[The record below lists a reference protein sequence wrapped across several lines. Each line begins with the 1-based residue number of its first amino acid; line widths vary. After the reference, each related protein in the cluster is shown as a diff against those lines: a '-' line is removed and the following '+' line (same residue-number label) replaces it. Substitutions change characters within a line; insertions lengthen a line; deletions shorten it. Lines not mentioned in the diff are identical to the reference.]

1 MFISRVQK
9 KSRRKEKTILKKTKK
24 RTLPK
29 YIQKKVEKV
38 NKIFNEWSESG
49 LTSNDLELSQS
60 LLRRFYRES
69 KKKNVKEKEMAS
81 SRILVDKEQKEEY
94 NKILDFILSDEFVDL
109 KKRQSENENIRQ
121 KFNEKSEKTFNTLK
135 KRYDFINDEQSFI
148 NFTDN
153 MNRYKNDRM
162 LSAIL
167 SSEQIAN
174 LYGYG
179 YDKGFSESE
188 IDEILIDTYNK
199 VGFTGLT
206 LYEKTLKKMKVKI

>member
-1 MFISRVQK
+1 
-9 KSRRKEKTILKKTKK
+9 LKKTKK
-24 RTLPK
+24 RQLPK

-38 NKIFNEWSESG
+38 NNIFNEWKSEG
-49 LTSNDLELSQS
+49 LTSNDFELAQG

-69 KKKNVKEKEMAS
+69 RKKNVKEKEMAS
-81 SRILVDKEQKEEY
+81 KSILVDKGQKEEY
-94 NKILDFILSDEFVDL
+94 NKILDFILSDEFIDL
-109 KKRQSENENIRQ
+109 NTRQNENECIRQ
-121 KFNEKSEKTFNTLK
+121 KFNEKSKKTFDTLK
-135 KRYDFINDEQSFI
+135 DKYNFINDEQSFI

-153 MNRYKNDRM
+153 MNRFKNDRM

-179 YDKGFSESE
+179 IDKGFTESQ
-188 IDEILIDTYNK
+188 IDDILLKTYNQ

>member
-1 MFISRVQK
+1 M
-9 KSRRKEKTILKKTKK
+9 KKTKK
-24 RTLPK
+24 KQLPK

-38 NKIFNEWSESG
+38 NKIFNEWKSEG
-49 LTSNDLELSQS
+49 LTSNDFELAQG

-69 KKKNVKEKEMAS
+69 RKKNVKEKEMAS
-81 SRILVDKEQKEEY
+81 SRILVDKGQKEEY
-94 NKILDFILSDEFVDL
+94 NKILDFILSDEFIDL
-109 KKRQSENENIRQ
+109 KTRQNENENIRQ
-121 KFNEKSEKTFNTLK
+121 KFNEKSKKTFDTLK
-135 KRYDFINDEQSFI
+135 DKYNFINDEQSFI

-153 MNRYKNDRM
+153 MNRFKNDRM

-179 YDKGFSESE
+179 IDKGFTESQ
-188 IDEILIDTYNK
+188 IDDILLDTYNK

-206 LYEKTLKKMKVKI
+206 LYEKTLKKMRVKI

>member
-1 MFISRVQK
+1 M
-9 KSRRKEKTILKKTKK
+9 KKTKK
-24 RTLPK
+24 RQLPK

-38 NKIFNEWSESG
+38 NKIFNEWKSEG
-49 LTSNDLELSQS
+49 LTSNDFELAQG

-69 KKKNVKEKEMAS
+69 RKKNVKEKEMAS
-81 SRILVDKEQKEEY
+81 KRILVDKGQKEEY
-94 NKILDFILSDEFVDL
+94 NKILDFILSDEFIDL
-109 KKRQSENENIRQ
+109 KTRQNENESIRQ
-121 KFNEKSEKTFNTLK
+121 KFNEKSKKTFDTLK
-135 KRYDFINDEQSFI
+135 DKYNFINDEQSFI

-153 MNRYKNDRM
+153 MNRFKNDRM

-179 YDKGFSESE
+179 IDKGFTESQ
-188 IDEILIDTYNK
+188 IDDILLKTYNQ

-206 LYEKTLKKMKVKI
+206 LYEKTLKKMKVEI

>member
-1 MFISRVQK
+1 M
-9 KSRRKEKTILKKTKK
+9 KKTKK
-24 RTLPK
+24 KQLPK

-38 NKIFNEWSESG
+38 NKIFSDWKSEG
-49 LTSNDLELSQS
+49 LTSNDFELAQG

-69 KKKNVKEKEMAS
+69 RKKNVKEKEMAS
-81 SRILVDKEQKEEY
+81 SRILVDKGQKEEY
-94 NKILDFILSDEFVDL
+94 NKILDFILSDEFIDL
-109 KKRQSENENIRQ
+109 KTRQNENESIRQ
-121 KFNEKSEKTFNTLK
+121 KFNEKSKKTFDTLK
-135 KRYDFINDEQSFI
+135 NKYNFVNDEQSFI

-153 MNRYKNDRM
+153 MNRFKNDRM

-179 YDKGFSESE
+179 IDKGFTESQ
-188 IDEILIDTYNK
+188 IDDILLDTYNK

-206 LYEKTLKKMKVKI
+206 LYEKTLKKMRVKI

>member
-1 MFISRVQK
+1 MKR
-9 KSRRKEKTILKKTKK
+9 TKK
-24 RTLPK
+24 RRLPK
-29 YIQKKVEKV
+29 YIQKKVERV
-38 NKIFNEWSESG
+38 NKIFNEWKSEG
-49 LTSNDLELSQS
+49 LTSNDFELAQG

-69 KKKNVKEKEMAS
+69 RKKNVKEKEMAS
-81 SRILVDKEQKEEY
+81 KRILVDKGQKEEY
-94 NKILDFILSDEFVDL
+94 NKILDFILSDEFIDL
-109 KKRQSENENIRQ
+109 KKRQNENESLRQ
-121 KFNEKSEKTFNTLK
+121 KFNEKSKKTFDSLK
-135 KRYDFINDEQSFI
+135 NKYDFINDEQSFI

-153 MNRYKNDRM
+153 MNRFKNDRM

-179 YDKGFSESE
+179 IDKGFTESQ
-188 IDEILIDTYNK
+188 IDNILIDTYNQ

>member
-1 MFISRVQK
+1 MKR
-9 KSRRKEKTILKKTKK
+9 TKK
-24 RTLPK
+24 RQLPK

-38 NKIFNEWSESG
+38 NKIFNEWKSEG
-49 LTSNDLELSQS
+49 LTSNNFELAQG

-69 KKKNVKEKEMAS
+69 RKKNVKEKEMAS
-81 SRILVDKEQKEEY
+81 SRILVDKGQKEEY
-94 NKILDFILSDEFVDL
+94 NKILDSILSDEFIDL
-109 KKRQSENENIRQ
+109 KKRQNENEVLRQ
-121 KFNEKSEKTFNTLK
+121 KFNEKTKKTYNTLK
-135 KRYDFINDEQSFI
+135 NKYDFINDEQSFI

-153 MNRYKNDRM
+153 MNRFKNDRM

-179 YDKGFSESE
+179 IDKGFTESQ
-188 IDEILIDTYNK
+188 IDDILLDTYNQ